1 MLERDSTSANAAGAY
16 LLVGTIYE
24 RQQRPQDAMATY
36 VELTTKFRTSPS
48 AAEATY
54 RLGQLTMASKRDD
67 RERAAMALFDE
78 VVRLAP
84 KSSWAPRAIVAKAAL
99 EERAK
104 TRVIDPQ
111 LAASVPAALVSYRT
125 IVERYPDSEG
135 AEASFDRLARGY
147 EDLKRYELAAQTW
160 ESLAARFPNNG
171 RDAGWH
177 AGELYEKKLKDT
189 ARARAAYGLVPST
202 SEHYR
207 DAQKRS
213 R

>member
-1 MLERDSTSANAAGAY
+1 
-16 LLVGTIYE
+16 
-24 RQQRPQDAMATY
+24 MATY
-36 VELTTKFRTSPS
+36 VELKTKFRTSPS

-54 RLGQLTMASKRDD
+54 RLGELTVASKRDG
-67 RERAAMALFDE
+67 RERAAIALFDE

-147 EDLKRYELAAQTW
+147 EDLKRYELAAQTL

-171 RDAGWH
+171 RDAGWR
-177 AGELYEKKLKDT
+177 AAELYEKKLKDT
-189 ARARAAYGLVPST
+189 ARARAAYSLVPST
-202 SEHYR
+202 SGHYR